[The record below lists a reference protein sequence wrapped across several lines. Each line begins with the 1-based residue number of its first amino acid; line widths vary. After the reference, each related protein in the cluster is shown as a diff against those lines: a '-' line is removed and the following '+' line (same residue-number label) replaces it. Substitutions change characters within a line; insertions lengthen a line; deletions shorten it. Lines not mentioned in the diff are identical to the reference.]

1 MNQNI
6 QTPNLLIPKNFKF
19 MGKTQAELYKEA
31 MRKKEKT
38 TTTTTKT
45 TLIPKS
51 FGNVVPLIG
60 SDGKK
65 EFSVTEALAEA
76 KKQGKLLAS
85 LKDADTYVM
94 KNGGYYWTGTLIAY
108 AEPGEKLGA
117 EINYTDG
124 NKVSYSLLIPSKF
137 QNLTGETAL
146 ILPYG
151 NDPQNPNY
159 EFIQGAINFWTVKIN
174 APNLIVPTLIK
185 RSNDWYET
193 DANMFPNGK
202 SSDGTGVNDRYFW
215 QVGNGSYL
223 GLLGRIEDGGLQ
235 CVDAYWWP
243 SLRHGVLVYE

>member
-1 MNQNI
+1 MNQ
-6 QTPNLLIPKNFKF
+6 NLLIPKNFKF
-19 MGKTQAELYKEA
+19 GGKTQAQLYNEA
-31 MRKKEKT
+31 ISKKHTPPIQPKP
-38 TTTTTKT
+38 
-45 TLIPKS
+45 IPPTHFNKAI
-51 FGNVVPLIG
+51 PLIG
-60 SDGKK
+60 SDGTTK
-65 EFSVTEALAEA
+65 EFTAMEALAEA
-76 KKQGKLLAS
+76 KKQSKLLAS